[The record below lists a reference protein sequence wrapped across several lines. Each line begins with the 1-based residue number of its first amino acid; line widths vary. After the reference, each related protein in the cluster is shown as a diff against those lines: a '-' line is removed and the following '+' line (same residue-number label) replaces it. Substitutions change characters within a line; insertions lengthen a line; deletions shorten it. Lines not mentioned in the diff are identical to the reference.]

1 MKTTI
6 YLLLLSLIQV
16 LHSTA
21 QHDQFPQAWEG
32 NWRGDLMIYSSG
44 VEGSG
49 PAQVIPMELDIQ
61 PLGAKRWT
69 WTITYDIEQETTRA
83 YELVQ
88 DSVSGQWMIDEK
100 NGIQLPQIR
109 IGGRIVSSFSV
120 MGSLLICYY
129 WFENDAMNM
138 EIHVTSTKEQST
150 TGLGTEES
158 PEVGNHFIG
167 TFQKA
172 VLYRN

>member
-1 MKTTI
+1 
-6 YLLLLSLIQV
+6 
-16 LHSTA
+16 
-21 QHDQFPQAWEG
+21 
-32 NWRGDLMIYSSG
+32 MIYSSG

-120 MGSLLICYY
+120 MGELIDLLLL
-129 WFENDAMNM
+129 
-138 EIHVTSTKEQST
+138 V
-150 TGLGTEES
+150 
-158 PEVGNHFIG
+158 
-167 TFQKA
+167 
-172 VLYRN
+172 